1 MVTRFSHSDQRGF
14 TLIELISVMV
24 IIGVIVTVAIKKYN
38 ILSDTAAQS
47 ALWEGVKELNARE
60 TLTWAKI
67 KLSDT
72 GWISDAD
79 LFAQMDTDL
88 GSDYVWAAGPT
99 VAGCTLSFRSESF
112 VLTRTASTTSSM
124 GRWH

>member
-24 IIGVIVTVAIKKYN
+24 IIGVFFTVAIKKYDL
-38 ILSDTAAQS
+38 LSDTAAQK

-60 TLTWAKI
+60 ILTWAKI

-72 GWISDAD
+72 GWISDDD
-79 LFAQMDTDL
+79 LFAKMDTDL
-88 GSDYVWAAGPT
+88 GSDYLWIEGPT
-99 VAGCTLSFRSESF
+99 VSGCKLSFRSESI

-124 GRWH
+124 SL